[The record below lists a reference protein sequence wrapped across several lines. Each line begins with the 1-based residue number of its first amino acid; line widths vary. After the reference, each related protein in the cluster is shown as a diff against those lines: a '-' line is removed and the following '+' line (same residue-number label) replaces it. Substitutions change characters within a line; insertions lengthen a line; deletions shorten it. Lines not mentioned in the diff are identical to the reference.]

1 MSQQPDRLEPGRIT
15 TAGPLRPSLVV
26 NALSSWAGF
35 AVMVV
40 TGFLL
45 TPFVIAHLGKSGY
58 GIWSV
63 VGSIIGYY
71 GLLDLGVSSAVR
83 RYVARYAARDD
94 HDALNETIATAIT
107 LFMGAGVLILAVSVF
122 ASGPLARF
130 FRVRPAMVDDFR
142 RVMILLG
149 LAATVNLIGQVHRAT
164 IAAHELFV
172 PRNIVMI
179 GITVLRALLTVGT
192 LRAGWGLAGVAIS
205 HLSADGA
212 GFVLH
217 LVLIRRLTP
226 YVQLWPRCVR
236 WGRLWKLLGYGLTMT
251 VIVAAGMLQLQV
263 APLIVARFVSLEAVA
278 TYAVAALLIRYFANL
293 IHAGMGV
300 LHPRFAGLDGL
311 DDMGRLRSLMVK
323 GLWVSTMLSCA
334 VGLSLLVLGPRFLD
348 LWVGTRFTPDEM
360 QTASAVLA
368 LLTVNGVLTLA
379 QVPGDS
385 VLYAMNRHRIFAVI
399 MIVEAAINLVLSIL
413 LAVHAGT
420 VGVAA
425 GALVA
430 VACVRTLAEPV
441 YVARVVGMAV
451 VDYAY
456 PVAVSIA
463 VAVAVWALWHW
474 VLWPRDPQMGYG
486 GLVLGGLAITASYA
500 VMMGGLSAL
509 TAVAQGRP
517 IRTAPGLTWLGS
529 IRWRAS
535 ATERGEAD

>member
-1 MSQQPDRLEPGRIT
+1 LEPENGA
-15 TAGPLRPSLVV
+15 TAGPSRPSLVI

-45 TPFVIAHLGKSGY
+45 TPFVIAHLGKNGY

-94 HDALNETIATAIT
+94 HDALNETIATAMT
-107 LFMGAGVLILAVSVF
+107 LFMAAGVVILAVSVF

-130 FRVRPAMVDDFR
+130 FRVGPGMVDDFR

-172 PRNIVMI
+172 PRNVVMI
-179 GITVLRALLTVGT
+179 AITVLRALLTVAT
-192 LRAGWGLAGVAIS
+192 LRAGWGLGGVALS

-217 LVLIRRLTP
+217 LALIRRLTP
-226 YVQLWPRCVR
+226 YVKLWPRCVR
-236 WGRLWKLLGYGLTMT
+236 WPRLWELLGYGLTMT
-251 VIVAAGMLQLQV
+251 VIVAAGTLQIQ
-263 APLIVARFVSLEAVA
+263 AASIIVARFISLEAVA
-278 TYAVAALLIRYFANL
+278 VYAVAALLARYFANL

-311 DDMGRLRSLMVK
+311 DDLGRLRSLMVK

-348 LWVGTRFTPDEM
+348 LWVGVRFTPEELH
-360 QTASAVLA
+360 TASTVLI
-368 LLTVNGVLTLA
+368 LLTVSSVLILA

-385 VLYAMNRHRIFAVI
+385 VLYAMNRHRVFAVI
-399 MIVEAAINLVLSIL
+399 MVVEAVFNLGLSVL
-413 LAVHAGT
+413 LAIQVGT
-420 VGVAA
+420 VGVAT
-425 GALVA
+425 GAVVA
-430 VACVRTLAEPV
+430 VVCVRTVAQPV
-441 YVARVVGMAV
+441 YVSRVVGMSV

-456 PVAVSIA
+456 PIAVSIA
-463 VAVAVWALWHW
+463 AAAIVWVLWRW
-474 VLWPRDPQMGYG
+474 VLWPEEPQMGYG
-486 GLVLGGLAITASYA
+486 GLVLGGLAITASYGA
-500 VMMGGLSAL
+500 VMLGLSAATTL
-509 TAVAQGRP
+509 AQGRSL
-517 IRTAPGLTWLGS
+517 RTAPGLAWVGA
-529 IRWRAS
+529 IRWRSS
-535 ATERGEAD
+535 AAEREGADG